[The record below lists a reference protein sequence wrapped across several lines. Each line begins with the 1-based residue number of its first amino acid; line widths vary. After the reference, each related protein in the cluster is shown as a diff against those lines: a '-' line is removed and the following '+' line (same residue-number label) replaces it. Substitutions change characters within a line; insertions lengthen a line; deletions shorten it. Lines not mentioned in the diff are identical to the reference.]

1 MSASRI
7 IICIIIFYIE
17 FLWSLN
23 FLESVIFGDYKY
35 CSEKVIKWVRK
46 LFQNKNIFGKIISI
60 FIFIASIPAMLCV
73 LFYDFTIL
81 IIKIALCIWELGY
94 KKENK

>member
-1 MSASRI
+1 MSVTII
-7 IICIIIFYIE
+7 IICIILFYFE

-23 FLESVIFGDYKY
+23 FLTSVIFGDYKY
-35 CSEKVIKWVRK
+35 CSEKVIEWIHK
-46 LFQNKNIFGKIISI
+46 LFQKKNIFGKILSI
-60 FIFIASIPAMLCV
+60 FVFIVSIPAMLCV